1 MRIARFLARALAVA
15 ALLFVAGC
23 ALAQANCP
31 PAAPGPD
38 ALRPELLRADVRDR
52 GFLWRLD
59 KEGRTSWLYG
69 TVHASRIEWVVP
81 GPSVQ
86 AALAG
91 SDVLALELDLGDPA
105 LPRAFMAS
113 ADPARVARVAAGLQP
128 RIARLAARACLP
140 GEQLAGIAPMLQ
152 LATFSLSEGRRD
164 GFHPEFA
171 VDAVLWAQ
179 ARRLDKPVVA
189 LETIASQLA
198 ALTPASEDDER
209 QLLEQGVHDL
219 ESGEGGPVLAR
230 LLQAWARGDEA
241 ALASYPQWCNCLD
254 TPVQRRFMQQVNDD
268 RNEAIASRLVGLQGQ
283 GQRFFAAVGA
293 LHMTGPKALP
303 ELLRARGFQVQ
314 RIPFSSSRVM
324 P

>member
-1 MRIARFLARALAVA
+1 MRIARFLTHALVVA
-15 ALLFVAGC
+15 GLLFVAGC

-31 PAAPGPD
+31 PPAPGPD
-38 ALRPELLRADVRDR
+38 ALRPELLQAEVRDR

-81 GPSVQ
+81 GPGVQ

-105 LPRAFMAS
+105 LPRAFRAS
-113 ADPARVARVAAGLQP
+113 ADPARAARVAAGLQP

-152 LATFSLSEGRRD
+152 LAALSLSEGRRA

-171 VDAVLWAQ
+171 VDAVLWAL

-189 LETIASQLA
+189 LETAASQLA

-209 QLLEQGVHDL
+209 QLLEQGMDDL
-219 ESGEGGPVLAR
+219 ESGETGPLLGR

-241 ALASYPQWCNCLD
+241 ALASYPQWCHCLD
-254 TPVQRRFMQQVNDD
+254 TPAQRRFMQQVNDD

-293 LHMTGPKALP
+293 LHMTGPRALP
-303 ELLRARGFQVQ
+303 ELLRAQGFQVQ
-314 RIPFSSSRVM
+314 RIPFSSTRVV